1 MGSIGRVVGIFWLSL
16 VVVGAQEVAESVL
29 KAPEELIAVQPPPKT
44 VPRVLE
50 KATPDNTR
58 IAVSLGRQRIY
69 LYVDDEVAIDAPVST
84 GKRRGLTPT
93 GTYEVVEKTATHR
106 SNYYG
111 DFVDR
116 DGQAVRHGVS
126 TRIDPAPS
134 GTKFVVMPAKY
145 HLLLNDK
152 GLALYAGR
160 LPGYPAAD
168 TGVRLLSDIA
178 PLIYQRVKKGTVVK
192 IEE

>member
-1 MGSIGRVVGIFWLSL
+1 MGSMGRVVGALMMA
-16 VVVGAQEVAESVL
+16 VMAAGAQEAAEPVL
-29 KAPEELIAVQPPPKT
+29 KAPEELVLVQPPPKT

-50 KATPDNTR
+50 NATPDNTR
-58 IAVSLGRQRIY
+58 ITVSLGRQRIY
-69 LYVDDEVAIDAPVST
+69 LYVDEEVAIDAPVST

-93 GTYEVVEKTATHR
+93 GTYEVSEKTATHR
-106 SNYYG
+106 SNFYG

-116 DGQAVRHGVS
+116 DGNVVRHGVS

-134 GTKFVVMPAKY
+134 GTKFAVVPVKY
-145 HLLLNDK
+145 RLRLNDA

-168 TGVRLLSDIA
+168 TGVRLPADIA